1 MPAAN
6 RRATLIFNPNA
17 GFDDWRRRIEA
28 GVAFW
33 SDRGWDVT
41 LCTTEGPGHA
51 TELAAA
57 AAAAGHTLVLAAGGD
72 GTLHEVANGLIH
84 TSCALAP
91 LPAGTT
97 NCLARD
103 LGLPQPDGGDDEWLI
118 AASRA
123 LLAGRMQRMD
133 VGQCSNGKHWL
144 LWAGVGIESRIVAAV
159 EPRSPMLKRLGLA
172 GYVAKATPAFL
183 TYVGSRLRVTV
194 DRYTVSDDFISVT
207 VANSRLFAGGLYNL
221 NPHGVLDDGKFEV
234 WLLRGRFAPR
244 MMWHALAL
252 ARGSHERRPDV
263 ARLKGTHVTI
273 ESTSPQAFHL
283 DGELNHDTPMT
294 CTLLP
299 GALRILAP
307 STAPGD
313 LFSQPGEPLDG

>member
-1 MPAAN
+1 VSDAK
-6 RRATLIFNPNA
+6 RSATLIFNPNA
-17 GFDDWRRRIEA
+17 GFDDWRRRIDE
-28 GVAFW
+28 VVDFW
-33 SDRGWDVT
+33 CDRGWEVT
-41 LCTTEGPGHA
+41 LRTTEGPGHA
-51 TELAAA
+51 TELAQAA
-57 AAAAGHTLVLAAGGD
+57 AASGHRLVLAAGGD
-72 GTLHEVANGLIH
+72 GTLHETANGLIH
-84 TSCALAP
+84 TASTLAP

-103 LGLPQPDGGDDEWLI
+103 LKLPQPNGGSSPWLI
-118 AASRA
+118 DASKA
-123 LLAGRMQRMD
+123 LLAGSIQRMD
-133 VGQCSNGKHWL
+133 AGQCSNGKHWL
-144 LWAGVGIESRIVAAV
+144 LWAGVGIESRIVEAV

-234 WLLRGRFAPR
+234 WMMRGRFSPR
-244 MMWHALAL
+244 MMWHGLAL
-252 ARGSHERRPDV
+252 AQGKHERRPDV
-263 ARLKGTHVTI
+263 VRLKGRHVSI
-273 ESTSPQAFHL
+273 ESASPQAFHL
-283 DGELNHDTPMT
+283 DGEINRSTPMT

-307 STAPGD
+307 NTAPGD
-313 LFSQPGEPLDG
+313 LFSQPGEPL